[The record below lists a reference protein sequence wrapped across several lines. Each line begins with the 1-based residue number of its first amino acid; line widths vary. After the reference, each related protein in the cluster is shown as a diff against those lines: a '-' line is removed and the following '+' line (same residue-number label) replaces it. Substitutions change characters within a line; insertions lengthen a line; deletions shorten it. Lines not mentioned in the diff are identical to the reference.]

1 MRILLI
7 IFTIGICSC
16 GLPQKHQ
23 VLGTRGNWDV
33 VNTAQKESLAP
44 NNRNSYIR
52 KNLSYSR
59 IDGSQK
65 TEIISNSLQNSSL
78 ALDSILTIACAAP
91 NTGVQT
97 YASLR
102 VESKHQNALLGL
114 KNIRNVELSKWVH
127 SKKIQANPFENF
139 RINHKKLNA
148 KPIISQSL
156 VRTLLKNN
164 INRSLS
170 SDEDAT
176 DWVLAGMLVLFLGTI
191 LILGLTSFGKMSFFL
206 FANISL
212 ILAAALS
219 VITLIVGDGD
229 GDAGFYIINLV
240 LSSIYLGI
248 MGLVGLLLL
257 FDETLGLDSVWGIW
271 GLFFGVA
278 VFMILVY
285 LYAEA
290 TY

>member
-44 NNRNSYIR
+44 NNRNSNIR
-52 KNLSYSR
+52 KDLSYSK
-59 IDGSQK
+59 IDGFQK
-65 TEIISNSLQNSSL
+65 TEKISNSVQNYSL

-91 NTGVQT
+91 NTSVQT
-97 YASLR
+97 NASLR

-114 KNIRNVELSKWVH
+114 KNIRNVEIAKWVH
-127 SKKIQANPFENF
+127 SNKKQANPFENF

-148 KPIISQSL
+148 KPLISQSL

-164 INRSLS
+164 SNRSLS
-170 SDEDAT
+170 SEEDAT
-176 DWVLAGMLVLFLGTI
+176 EWVLAGMLVLFLGTI
-191 LILGLTSFGKMSFFL
+191 LILGLTSFGKMSLYL
-206 FANISL
+206 FTDISL

-219 VITLIVGDGD
+219 IITLIVGDED
-229 GDAGFYIINLV
+229 NAFYVINLV

-257 FDETLGLDSVWGIW
+257 FDETLGLDSVWGMW

-278 VFMILVY
+278 VFMMLVY